1 MVKFPLAAGGHFTL
15 MLSLGVIPCEYP
27 DNLYL
32 FINYQTLKTARS
44 YLQCLDKTP
53 ECDRRTDGQICCG
66 YYSAMHCG
74 CAV

>member
-53 ECDRRTDGQICCG
+53 ECDRRTDR
-66 YYSAMHCG
+66 SAVAITALCIVD
-74 CAV
+74 AL